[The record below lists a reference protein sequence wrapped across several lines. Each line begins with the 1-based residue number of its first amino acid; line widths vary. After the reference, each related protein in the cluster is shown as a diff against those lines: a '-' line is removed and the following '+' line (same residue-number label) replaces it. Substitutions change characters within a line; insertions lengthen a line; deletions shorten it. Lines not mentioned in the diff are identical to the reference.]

1 MWKTLALICGMALAG
16 AAGGQTPKGEGAPAP
31 KVEYVERGEVTPH
44 GLAPGM
50 KVTELKSSGSRT
62 FQITMAKGDEVASGL
77 LDFAEKYHVTNS
89 NFTGLGAFDHAV
101 LGWFDPAKRLQK
113 KNRIDEEVEVG
124 SFVGNITLDSKGKPV
139 VHAHC
144 VVALT
149 DGRAMAGHFVE
160 GHVSLVM
167 QIYLTDSEPL
177 TPAAAK

>member
-1 MWKTLALICGMALAG
+1 MWRTLALICGMTLAG
-16 AAGGQTPKGEGAPAP
+16 AAAAQAPKAEGAPAP
-31 KVEYVERGEVTPH
+31 KVEYVERNEVTPH

-50 KVTELKSSGSRT
+50 KVTELKSSGGRS
-62 FQITMAKGDEVASGL
+62 FQISFVKGDEVASGL

-101 LGWFDPAKRLQK
+101 LGWFDLAKRLHK
-113 KNRIDEEVEVG
+113 KNRIDEEMEVG

-144 VVALT
+144 VVGLT

-177 TPAAAK
+177 TPPGTK

>member
-1 MWKTLALICGMALAG
+1 MRKSLALVCGMALAG
-16 AAGGQTPKGEGAPAP
+16 AAAAQAPKVEGAPAP
-31 KVEYVERGEVTPH
+31 KVEYVERNEVTPH
-44 GLAPGM
+44 GLAPGV
-50 KVTELKSSGSRT
+50 KVVELKGEPRT
-62 FQITMAKGDEVASGL
+62 FQITFAKGDEVASGL
-77 LDFAEKYHVTNS
+77 LDFAEKYHLTNS
-89 NFTGLGAFDHAV
+89 HFTGLGAFDHAV

-144 VVALT
+144 VVGLT

-177 TPAAAK
+177 TTAAAK